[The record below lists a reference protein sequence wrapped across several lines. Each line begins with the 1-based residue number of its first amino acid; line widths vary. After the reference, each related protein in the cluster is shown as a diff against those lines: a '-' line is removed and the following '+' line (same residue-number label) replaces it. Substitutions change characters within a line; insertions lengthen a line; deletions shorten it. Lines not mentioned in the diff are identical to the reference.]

1 MAKVIILGAGAAPGV
16 PSLSCGWGDCDPN
29 NKKNM
34 RTRTDTY
41 VEIGDA
47 KLLIDTSPDIRQHLI
62 DNNIKHLDAVLYTH
76 AHADH
81 LHGIDDLR
89 EITRI
94 RLHEAYAA
102 HGEVAYHHGTY
113 NFNRLDKLGS
123 LSIQCYAAKETA
135 KIIKKRFSYLI
146 ETVLSKKKNLFYTP
160 SFKLN
165 EIKCN
170 HPFYIN
176 NVKIT
181 PIKQMGHNASS
192 IGYVF
197 NDGEY
202 VHISDFKTLPSSAF
216 KQIKVRPK
224 LLVIPLTTP
233 FEQRAHAGFDM
244 VMDVIN
250 KIAPEK
256 AIINHM
262 ATECDYDKIN
272 DKTPDFVAPAFD
284 GMKIEW

>member
-1 MAKVIILGAGAAPGV
+1 MAEVIILGAGAAPGV
-16 PSLSCGWGDCDPN
+16 PSLSCGWGDCNPN
-29 NKKNM
+29 NKKNI

-41 VEIGDA
+41 VEIDDT
-47 KLLIDTSPDIRQHLI
+47 KILIDTSPDIRQHLI
-62 DNNIKHLDAVLYTH
+62 ANNIKHLDAVLYTH

-94 RLHEAYAA
+94 RLHDAYVAN
-102 HGEVAYHHGTY
+102 GETAYHHGVY
-113 NFNRLDKLGS
+113 NFNGLDKIGD

-135 KIIKKRFSYLI
+135 KVIRKRFSYLI
-146 ETVLSKKKNLFYTP
+146 DSVLSKKKNIFYTT

-165 EIKCN
+165 EVKGN

-176 NVKIT
+176 NIKIT
-181 PIKQMGHNASS
+181 PIKQLGHNVPSV
-192 IGYVF
+192 GYVF

-202 VHISDFKTLPSSAF
+202 VHISDFKTLPASAF

-244 VMDVIN
+244 VMDVIKEIN
-250 KIAPEK
+250 PEK
-256 AIINHM
+256 AVINHM
-262 ATECDYDKIN
+262 ASECDYDEIN
-272 DKTPDFVAPAFD
+272 EKTPDFVQPAFD
-284 GMKIEW
+284 GMKIQW

>member
-16 PSLSCGWGDCDPN
+16 PSLSCGWGECNHN
-29 NKKNM
+29 NKKNI

-41 VEIGDA
+41 VEINDT
-47 KLLIDTSPDIRQHLI
+47 KILIDTSPDIRQHLI

-94 RLHEAYAA
+94 RLHEAYQEQ
-102 HGEVAYHHGTY
+102 GEVAYHHGTY
-113 NFNRLDKLGS
+113 NFNNLDKIGD
-123 LSIQCYAAKETA
+123 LSIQCYAIKKTA
-135 KIIKKRFSYLI
+135 KDIRKRFSYLI
-146 ETVLSKKKNLFYTP
+146 DSVFSKKKNIFYTP

-165 EIKCN
+165 EIKEN
-170 HPFYIN
+170 HPFYVN

-181 PIKQMGHNASS
+181 AIKQMGHNVPSC
-192 IGYVF
+192 GYVF

-233 FEQRAHAGFDM
+233 FEQRAHASLGM
-244 VMDVIN
+244 IMDVIE
-250 KIAPEK
+250 KINPEK
-256 AIINHM
+256 AVINHM
-262 ATECDYDKIN
+262 ATECDYDEIN

-284 GMKIEW
+284 GMTIEW

>member
-16 PSLSCGWGDCDPN
+16 PSLSCGWGDCNPN
-29 NKKNM
+29 NQKNI

-41 VEIGDA
+41 VEIDDT
-47 KLLIDTSPDIRQHLI
+47 KFLIDTSPDIRQHLL

-89 EITRI
+89 EINRI
-94 RLHEAYAA
+94 RLHEAYQAQ
-102 HGEVAYHHGTY
+102 GEIAYHHGNY
-113 NFNRLDKLGS
+113 NFNSLNKIGD
-123 LSIQCYAAKETA
+123 LSIQCYADKATTKV
-135 KIIKKRFSYLI
+135 IRKRFSYLVD
-146 ETVLSKKKNLFYTP
+146 TLLSKKKNVFYTP
-160 SFKLN
+160 SFKFT

-181 PIKQMGHNASS
+181 PIKQMGHNTPS

-224 LLVIPLTTP
+224 VLVIPLTTP
-233 FEQRAHAGFDM
+233 FEQRGHASFDM
-244 VMDVIN
+244 VMEVIN
-250 KIAPEK
+250 KIAPER

-272 DKTPDFVAPAFD
+272 EKTPDFVTPAFD

>member
-16 PSLSCGWGDCDPN
+16 PSLSCGWGDCNPN
-29 NKKNM
+29 NPKNI
-34 RTRTDTY
+34 RTRTDTF
-41 VEIGDA
+41 VEIDDT
-47 KLLIDTSPDIRQHLI
+47 KILIDTSPDIRQHLI

-94 RLHEAYAA
+94 RLHDAYVAN
-102 HGEVAYHHGTY
+102 GETAYHHGVY
-113 NFNRLDKLGS
+113 NFNGLDKIGD

-135 KIIKKRFSYLI
+135 RVIRKRFAYLVNS
-146 ETVLSKKKNLFYTP
+146 VLSKKKNIFYTP
-160 SFKLN
+160 SFTLN
-165 EIKCN
+165 EVKGN

-176 NVKIT
+176 NIKVT
-181 PIKQMGHNASS
+181 PIKQLEHNVPSV
-192 IGYVF
+192 GYVF

-202 VHISDFKTLPSSAF
+202 VHISDFKTLPASAF

-244 VMDVIN
+244 VMDVIK
-250 KIAPEK
+250 KINPER
-256 AIINHM
+256 AVINHM
-262 ATECDYDKIN
+262 ASECDYDEIN
-272 DKTPDFVAPAFD
+272 EKTPDFVTPAFD